1 MATQSRQ
8 ANFVDWYPFV
18 VPYVPG
24 QGWVLHNP
32 WYYGEH
38 LLYDLADFDVT
49 VTFTDGA
56 QPKIAASG
64 AEMAPDRCHS

>member
-1 MATQSRQ
+1 MWIGIRSSCRII
-8 ANFVDWYPFV
+8 
-18 VPYVPG
+18 PG

-38 LLYDLADFDVT
+38 LVYDLADFDVT

-56 QPKIAASG
+56 NPQIAASG
-64 AEMAPDRCHS
+64 AEVDAFDNGMPRPQER